1 MIRINQLKMPLG
13 HSADSL
19 KAVSYTHLGKEMS
32 AYDRKYTEEELKDIA
47 GREKELFA
55 EKLTEKGVQILE
67 NNDRIETSATKCTIT
82 GQFVTL
88 EQIQKAAPL
97 AQEEIIPNIE
107 PEETKATQ

>member
-1 MIRINQLKMPLG
+1 MY
-13 HSADSL
+13 H
-19 KAVSYTHLGKEMS
+19 
-32 AYDRKYTEEELKDIA
+32 
-47 GREKELFA
+47 
-55 EKLTEKGVQILE
+55 
-67 NNDRIETSATKCTIT
+67 T